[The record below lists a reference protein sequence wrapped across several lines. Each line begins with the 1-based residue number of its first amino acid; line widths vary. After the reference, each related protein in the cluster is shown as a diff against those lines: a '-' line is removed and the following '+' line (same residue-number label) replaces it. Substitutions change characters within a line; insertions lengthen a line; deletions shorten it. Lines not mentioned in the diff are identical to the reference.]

1 MTRRSIRPVAP
12 LKQLGIGA
20 GLNWVLAGWN
30 YYTFTVTGQS
40 WVYFVLF
47 LQYVQIGSLGI
58 AFFAFHFISSF
69 DPIAVEMK
77 RSVDS

>member
-30 YYTFTVTGQS
+30 YYTFTATGES
-40 WVYFVLF
+40 RVSFVL
-47 LQYVQIGSLGI
+47 YCVQIGSLGI
-58 AFFAFHFISSF
+58 TFFLLIYFISSF